1 MLSQVAVGLGSN
13 LGDRRANIARAVDA
27 VRRIST
33 LVKVSSTY
41 ETAPAGWESQPQ
53 FLNAACVAWTRL
65 DPFELWDSMRRTQ
78 TAVSGERA
86 FVNGPRALDIDVLLW
101 GDAVIDAP
109 GLAIPHPRLA
119 DREFVLRPLA
129 EIAPGLLHPV
139 LKTSVLDLLARI
151 SRTGQVNGLAGPLG
165 PRT

>member
-1 MLSQVAVGLGSN
+1 MLSHVAVGLGSN
-13 LGDRRANIARAVDA
+13 ISDRRANIARAVDA

-33 LVKVSSTY
+33 SVKVSSTY
-41 ETAPAGWESQPQ
+41 ETTPAGWESQPQ
-53 FLNAACVAWTRL
+53 FLNAACVAWTRM
-65 DPFELWDSMRRTQ
+65 DPFELWDSLRRTQ
-78 TAVSGERA
+78 AAVSGERA
-86 FVNGPRALDIDVLLW
+86 FVNGPRVLDIDVLLW

-139 LKTSVLDLLARI
+139 LKASVLDLLTRI
-151 SRTGQVNGLAGPLG
+151 PRSGQVHRLAEPLAAS
-165 PRT
+165 T